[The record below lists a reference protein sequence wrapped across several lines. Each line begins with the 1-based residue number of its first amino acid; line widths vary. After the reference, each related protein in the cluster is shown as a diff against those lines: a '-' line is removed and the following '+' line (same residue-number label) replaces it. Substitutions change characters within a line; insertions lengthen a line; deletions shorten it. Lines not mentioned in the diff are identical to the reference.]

1 MFSPRGMRSEEGTS
15 EQFSFDTI
23 WDPDT
28 TQQQVFSDVSPLVDS
43 AFEGYNSTIFAYG
56 PSGKPKQNMDGL
68 NILLQIKYGRFNI
81 RIFRFWQ
88 NIYHG
93 WHR

>member
-23 WDPDT
+23 WDSDT

-56 PSGKPKQNMDGL
+56 PSGKPKT
-68 NILLQIKYGRFNI
+68 KYGRFGPLTSNQT
-81 RIFRFWQ
+81 WAV
-88 NIYHG
+88 
-93 WHR
+93 